1 MRVIDLREPAG
12 ANKNTNRFQ
21 HLRNQDTTEKEQI
34 LQRVREMVPFGG
46 DVDDEE
52 DLPLVGLQVHFLTVA
67 ILLRKENPKKN
78 FNFG

>member
-1 MRVIDLREPAG
+1 
-12 ANKNTNRFQ
+12 
-21 HLRNQDTTEKEQI
+21 
-34 LQRVREMVPFGG
+34 MVPFGG